1 MRKTISLMR
10 FIKTCLSILGLTLL
24 LEQTAQAQNT
34 GGVFPPTVNEGSKVA
49 QYRIAVNPEASNGET
64 EWAQRLH
71 YQQAINDDFMWRIL
85 GGTNSTDSSEIEFDF
100 IGAELFWE
108 FSDNEDSYKHGIR
121 FDGQIRND
129 SSDFVGFNWINQWN
143 LPENWRTRFVV
154 LTGYQTGSS
163 GADGVSVQART
174 QVVKTLENKLTLGL
188 ETYSNFGNTGNFGDF
203 NDQSHSIAPV
213 LGYPV
218 GDGASIFGGPIFGI
232 SDGAPDIDLR
242 FWITQKFG

>member
-24 LEQTAQAQNT
+24 LEQT
-34 GGVFPPTVNEGSKVA
+34 A

-143 LPENWRTRFVV
+143 LPEN
-154 LTGYQTGSS
+154 YTGS
-163 GADGVSVQART
+163 
-174 QVVKTLENKLTLGL
+174 
-188 ETYSNFGNTGNFGDF
+188 
-203 NDQSHSIAPV
+203 
-213 LGYPV
+213 
-218 GDGASIFGGPIFGI
+218 
-232 SDGAPDIDLR
+232 
-242 FWITQKFG
+242 